1 MKLLVH
7 VLERPIKEKIGMRI
21 LTLNLLAVALLLFGA
36 TSASAYAINMAAR
49 GSTSSL
55 VTNDT
60 VTVDVF
66 LDAEPGLSLLSVAV
80 LASSDAVLDYSA
92 VRSGAAPA
100 NSDGSAGPG
109 GQPTYILYT
118 GGKGATV
125 LYPQQT
131 PVFLNWPAPPP
142 GEEQVNINWAENALG
157 SATAS
162 GTGIW
167 IATLVFDVATG
178 FASESLSLSLDA
190 GGNVLEAPSG
200 NVIPSSDVGL
210 SAPILLTGASVP
222 EPTTAMLIGLGIVGL
237 AAAGRRRA

>member
-49 GSTSSL
+49 GSTSGL

-66 LDAEPGLSLLSVAV
+66 LDAEPGLSVLSVGV
-80 LASSDAVLDYSA
+80 LASSDAVLDYNA
-92 VRSGAAPA
+92 TRTLNAPA
-100 NSDGSAGPG
+100 SADGSAGPG

-118 GGKGATV
+118 AGRPLTI

-131 PVFLNWPAPPP
+131 PVFLNWPAPPT
-142 GEEQVNINWAENALG
+142 GQEQVNINWAESQLNPAVG
-157 SATAS
+157 S

-178 FASESLSLSLDA
+178 FASESLSLSLDS
-190 GGNVLEAPSG
+190 GGNVLEANG
-200 NVIPSSDVGL
+200 ATVPSSAVGF
-210 SAPILLTGASVP
+210 SSPILLTGASVP

>member
-36 TSASAYAINMAAR
+36 TSASAFAINMTAR

-66 LDAEPGLSLLSVAV
+66 LDAETGLSVLSVAV
-80 LASSDAVLDYSA
+80 LASSDAVLDYNPASTA
-92 VRSGAAPA
+92 AAPA
-100 NSDGSAGPG
+100 NGSAGPG

-118 GGKGATV
+118 GGRPLTI

-131 PVFLNWPAPPP
+131 PVFVNWPTPPP
-142 GEEQVNINWAENALG
+142 GAEQVNINWAESQLNPAAG
-157 SATAS
+157 S

-190 GGNVLEAPSG
+190 GGNVLEANSA
-200 NVIPSSDVGL
+200 VVPSSDVGL